1 MRLFDTNVVQK
12 LLLNRVDRNSFHVNA
27 YHSNVLWCVHCAHG
41 RFSVFSVLSLV
52 VSLFY
57 TQLSTVN

>member
-27 YHSNVLWCVHCAHG
+27 YHSNVL
-41 RFSVFSVLSLV
+41 
-52 VSLFY
+52 
-57 TQLSTVN
+57 